1 MRATAAGKM
10 PDMAEERVETAPGPA
25 MARGVGASPARR
37 AFARG
42 MRGGRVAF

>member
-1 MRATAAGKM
+1 M

-37 AFARG
+37 AMARG